1 MVSAIFVKTCRC
13 RTAKSLGM
21 YDRHLPYKNT
31 ENTEYGIQKRRMRK
45 ESANQKQLTYH
56 YPRRFDKT
64 SPLT

>member
-31 ENTEYGIQKRRMRK
+31 ENTEYGIQKRGMHK
-45 ESANQKQLTYH
+45 ESANK
-56 YPRRFDKT
+56 K
-64 SPLT
+64 